1 MQKYHLIGKLIIDE
15 IILFREILK
24 NRFITRKWNIMLA
37 NENYLFLA
45 DEETSTIFVTNVIIL
60 MKLWLVLR
68 RYSQLLRRQIN

>member
-1 MQKYHLIGKLIIDE
+1 
-15 IILFREILK
+15 
-24 NRFITRKWNIMLA
+24 MLA